1 MASLLLKGGVTVTGE
16 RVDIAINDGE
26 ITEVAAA
33 IPGAA
38 QMVWQLDGRVVTP
51 AFADAHVHLDKTL
64 SLDLDG
70 VAQNGSGTLHEAIE
84 RWQAAKPK
92 LTRNHYY
99 QRAKRALA
107 LALRHG
113 TTLMRTH
120 VDIDEVVGLTAL
132 EALLNLKAEFADRIT
147 LQLVALGHVDG
158 GRGGDLMAAALEAGA
173 DYVGGAPA
181 LTPEPTETVR
191 RTLDLAERYGKPI
204 DLHIDE
210 TDDPTMATLETLA
223 EATSARGL
231 TGQVTAGHCVS
242 LMAMPKERASAIIDK
257 VARAQLN
264 VISLPA
270 VNLILQG
277 RSDTVAVRRGVTRI
291 KELLAAG
298 VNVSVASD
306 NVRDPFNPFGNY
318 DLLWLANLTGHVA
331 QLTGTDER
339 AQLWQLVSTNPA
351 RAMGVPYGLKAGC
364 AADLVVLASKDA
376 EGCLADIP
384 ARQAVLKAG
393 RLIAGCLDGGGE

>member
-1 MASLLLKGGVTVTGE
+1 MVSVLKGGVTLAGE
-16 RVDIAINDGE
+16 PVDIAIRNGKISDVVTGFTGE
-26 ITEVAAA
+26 
-33 IPGAA
+33 A
-38 QMVWQLDGRVVTP
+38 QTVWQLNGRIVTP

-64 SLDLDG
+64 SLELSE
-70 VAQNGSGTLHEAIE
+70 VAQNASGTLLEAIE

-92 LTRNHYY
+92 LTRDHYY
-99 QRAKRALA
+99 KRARQALELA
-107 LALRHG
+107 LTHG

-120 VDIDEVVGLTAL
+120 VDIDAVAGLTAL
-132 EALLNLKAEFADRIT
+132 EALLELKAEFADRLT
-147 LQLVALGHVDG
+147 LELVALGHVDG
-158 GRGGDLMAAALEAGA
+158 GRQGELMAAALEAGA
-173 DYVGGAPA
+173 GYVGGAPA
-181 LTPEPTETVR
+181 LAPDPTETVR
-191 RTLDLAERYGKPI
+191 RTLDLAERYGRPI

-223 EATSARGL
+223 EETTARGL
-231 TGQVTAGHCVS
+231 EGQVTAGHCVS
-242 LMAMPKERASAIIDK
+242 LMAMSQKRASTIIDK
-257 VARAQLN
+257 VARARLN
-264 VISLPA
+264 IISLPA

-277 RSDTVAVRRGVTRI
+277 RADTVAVRRGVTRI

-331 QLTGTDER
+331 HLTGTDER

-376 EGCLADIP
+376 AGCLADLP
-384 ARQAVLKAG
+384 ARQAVFKAG
-393 RLIAGCLDGGGE
+393 RLIAGCLDGGEE